1 MATNV
6 TMPQLGESVTEGTVG
21 KWLKQKGDK
30 VAKYEPLVEII
41 TDKVNSEIPSPAE
54 GTLLDVLV
62 PEGET
67 IKVGTLMAVI
77 GALGEAASGAP
88 AAAKAPEAAPTTP
101 ARQTAPN
108 AGQATPTLPQE
119 RAASRPHPNPP
130 PLAGEGATT
139 PSQPVPVERDRSKA
153 ARLSPVVARL
163 AA

>member
-21 KWLKQKGDK
+21 KWLKQKGEP

-54 GTLLDVLV
+54 GTLLEILV

-77 GALGEAASGAP
+77 G
-88 AAAKAPEAAPTTP
+88 T
-101 ARQTAPN
+101 
-108 AGQATPTLPQE
+108 
-119 RAASRPHPNPP
+119 
-130 PLAGEGATT
+130 AGEKVQPPESNAPSHQGAAEASA
-139 PSQPVPVERDRSKA
+139 P
-153 ARLSPVVARL
+153 
-163 AA
+163 

>member
-67 IKVGTLMAVI
+67 IKVGTLMALI
-77 GALGEAASGAP
+77 GAPGEATATTPAQHAGQKTSTSASARQ
-88 AAAKAPEAAPTTP
+88 APTTAAKP
-101 ARQTAPN
+101 E
-108 AGQATPTLPQE
+108 QATTHIAPTP
-119 RAASRPHPNPP
+119 
-130 PLAGEGATT
+130 
-139 PSQPVPVERDRSKA
+139 
-153 ARLSPVVARL
+153 
-163 AA
+163 